1 MRWTRREDGTGLFE
15 VQDNGPGIARE
26 HLARLTERFYRV
38 DSGRSRETGGTG
50 LGLAIVKHV
59 IQRHGGEILIESEP
73 GKGSVF
79 ALTLPAARV
88 RTVLASAEAGEPAE
102 LVLGP
107 DAGVALPAI
116 EPVPR
121 IPADAAAAP

>member
-1 MRWTRREDGTGLFE
+1 

-50 LGLAIVKHV
+50 LGLAIAKHV
-59 IQRHGGEILIESEP
+59 IQRHGGEILIDSEP

-88 RTVLASAEAGEPAE
+88 RALPEPAE
-102 LVLGP
+102 TAPEPSARAGMPAAELV
-107 DAGVALPAI
+107 
-116 EPVPR
+116 R
-121 IPADAAAAP
+121 IAVDDTATH